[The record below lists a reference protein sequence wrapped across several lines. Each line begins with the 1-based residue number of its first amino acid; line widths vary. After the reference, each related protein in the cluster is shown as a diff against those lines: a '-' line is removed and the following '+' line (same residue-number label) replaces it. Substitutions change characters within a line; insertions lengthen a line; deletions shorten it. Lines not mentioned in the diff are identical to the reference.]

1 MNKNAKYIIYIIKYY
16 KNIVQVKLEKTIRKK
31 ITGITN
37 KMTGQNQEITVHQS
51 ISYQLF
57 SSWSVGT

>member
-51 ISYQLF
+51 ISCQLF